1 MAERCSVPLNIQ
13 DAIMK
18 DIFSTAAVIASIAIA
33 IALMFLV
40 PIKLE
45 ANPGP
50 PIVSSHQANA
60 E

>member
-1 MAERCSVPLNIQ
+1 LNIQ
-13 DAIMK
+13 DANMK
-18 DIFSTAAVIASIAIA
+18 DIFSTAAIIASIAIA

-50 PIVSSHQANA
+50 PIVSSHTANA

>member
-1 MAERCSVPLNIQ
+1 
-13 DAIMK
+13 MK

-50 PIVSSHQANA
+50 PIVSSHQVNA

>member
-1 MAERCSVPLNIQ
+1 
-13 DAIMK
+13 MK
-18 DIFSTAAVIASIAIA
+18 DIFSTATIIASIAIA

-50 PIVSSHQANA
+50 PIVSSHSVSS